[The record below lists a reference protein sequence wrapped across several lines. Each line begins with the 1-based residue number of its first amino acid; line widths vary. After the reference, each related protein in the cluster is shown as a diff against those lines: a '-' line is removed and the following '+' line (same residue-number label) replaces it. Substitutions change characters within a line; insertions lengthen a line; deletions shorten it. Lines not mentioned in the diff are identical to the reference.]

1 MPAAHFAN
9 KSRRKSRHV
18 YNEGTICCIVIQAA
32 GSCVSR
38 SSQAYPN
45 VRQRVETR
53 GVAGVDADS
62 LSERSGHELAV
73 VASRDAVARFRGRFH
88 LMRDGVR
95 GLVCSP
101 LDGNQGLLAEKGWQ
115 AWIATGK
122 RLVGVGV
129 PWVRGK

>member
-1 MPAAHFAN
+1 M
-9 KSRRKSRHV
+9 
-18 YNEGTICCIVIQAA
+18 IQAA

-101 LDGNQGLLAEKGWQ
+101 LDGNQGLLAEKGL
-115 AWIATGK
+115 AGVDCDGDK
-122 RLVGVGV
+122 VGGGGGAVG
-129 PWVRGK
+129 PG